1 MSNKIGPGNGPHPQ
15 STGAASPS
23 RRRLLQGLGLG
34 VLALGGSRLTQAAEK
49 GAEPLAASQ
58 DERWQKQPF
67 YGAHQGGILTA
78 QQAAMMLVA
87 FDVLASNKQDLERLF
102 RLLTARIAFLTSGG
116 KAPEVDPK
124 LPPLDS
130 GIMGPEIYPDN
141 LTITVSVGTSLFDER
156 FGLQGQKPLR
166 LQKMTRFPNDS
177 LDASLCHGDL
187 VLQICANTNETV
199 IHALR
204 DIIKH
209 SPDLLSVRWKREGFI
224 SAHAARSKGK
234 ETPINLLGF
243 KDGTANP
250 KTGDKPLMDQVVWVA
265 DDAGEPAWAVGGSYQ
280 ALRIIRFHVEFW
292 DRTPLQEQQTIF
304 GREKHSGAPL
314 GMKHEHDEPDYAKDP
329 EGKTIPM
336 DAHIRLANPRTPQT
350 QSNLLLRRGYSYSIG
365 VSNSGQLEMGLLFVC
380 YQADL
385 EKGFLTVQKR
395 LNGEALEEYVKP
407 IGGGYFFALPGV
419 KDGNDYLG
427 SGLLKA

>member
-1 MSNKIGPGNGPHPQ
+1 MSNKIGPGNGPHQQP
-15 STGAASPS
+15 TDAASPS

-34 VLALGGSRLTQAAEK
+34 VLALGSSRLTQATEK
-49 GAEPLAASQ
+49 GTDALATPQ

-67 YGAHQGGILTA
+67 YGVHQGGILTA

-102 RLLTARIAFLTSGG
+102 RLLTNRIAFLTSGG
-116 KAPEVDPK
+116 KAPEVDPR

-156 FGLQGQKPLR
+156 FGLQAQKPLR

-265 DDAGEPAWAVGGSYQ
+265 DNAGEPAWAVGGSYQ